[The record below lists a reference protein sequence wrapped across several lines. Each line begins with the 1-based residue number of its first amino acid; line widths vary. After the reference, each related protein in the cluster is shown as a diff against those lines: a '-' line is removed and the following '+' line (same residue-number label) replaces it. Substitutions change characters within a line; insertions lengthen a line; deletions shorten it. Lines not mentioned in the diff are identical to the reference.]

1 MSARARHRRTGS
13 RGSVG
18 KKILL
23 ALGVVLGVLGI
34 AAAVGAGYVYS
45 IMDDAP
51 SIDTLKPLDSG
62 ENSVVY
68 AADGARLGFIDAE
81 IVRERVELKE
91 IPKSLQNA
99 TIAIEDENFYEHD
112 GVDIDAIIRAAV
124 ENVEAGEIEQGA
136 STITQQLVRNLYIK
150 EPEDT
155 LERKLHEAKMAM
167 DYEDRYSKRQ
177 ILEQYLNTAT
187 YGTNAGDTAVGVEA
201 ASQVYF
207 NKHVSDLSV
216 KESALLAGLPQAP
229 SQYNPFINPERA
241 TQRRNLVLDA
251 MQEQGYIDASDYQQM
266 VSDDLGLERGTR
278 YDEIKEQYFFDYV
291 QQELIEEYGTDT
303 VRLGGLEVH
312 TTIDPELQELARQ
325 SIASNPPPPGAAAA
339 LVSTEVET
347 GEIKAMASSTIYD
360 DSEFN
365 LAAQGERQPGSA
377 FKPFALTAAVDQGID
392 PDSTY
397 YSAPGTITLTPC
409 DGCPPWTVSG
419 GAGGAISLRQATA
432 SSINTVY
439 AQLVLDIG
447 PDSMVEMAHKMGIT
461 AELGGYPAE
470 VLGGL
475 TRGVSVLQMS
485 NAYATLANGGVH
497 HDPTAISRVEF
508 PDGEVDEPSKA
519 PGQRVISD
527 GVAYEVADVMKG
539 ALEYG
544 TAAGLGIGCPASG
557 KTGTTEEQADAWFV
571 GYTPHVSTAV
581 WMGSPNDRTPMPGYG
596 ADMAAPIWQAY
607 MSVAATE
614 PCDDFPEPQD
624 PANLSAGFGEYT
636 VDPNYQSTTTG
647 TDETDPDQQTDADG
661 DGVPDDGY
669 DDNLYAPGAGQE
681 PLPTP
686 GNGNGNANGLG
697 NGNGGGPRGGAGGVS
712 P

>member
-68 AADGARLGFIDAE
+68 DSTGELLGFIDAE
-81 IVRERVELKE
+81 IVRERVDLKE

-112 GVDIDAIIRAAV
+112 GVDYGAIARAAF

-241 TQRRNLVLDA
+241 TQRRNLVLNA
-251 MQEQGYIDASDYQQM
+251 MQEQGYIDAAEYQQM
-266 VSDDLGLERGTR
+266 VSDDLGLERGER
-278 YDEIKEQYFFDYV
+278 YDQRKEPYLFDYV

-303 VRLGGLEVH
+303 VRLGGLEIH
-312 TTIDPELQELARQ
+312 TTIQPKLQTLAREA
-325 SIASNPPPPGAAAA
+325 IAAHPVSSAAAA
-339 LVSTEVET
+339 LVSTDTQT
-347 GEIKAMASSTIYD
+347 GEILAMASSTNYETD
-360 DSEFN
+360 QFN

-377 FKPFALTAAVDQGID
+377 FKPFALTAAVEQGID

-397 YSAPGTITLTPC
+397 YAAPSTITLTPC

-419 GAGGAISLRQATA
+419 GGGTMNLRSATA
-432 SSINTVY
+432 NSINTVF

-447 PDSMVEMAHKMGIT
+447 ADAMVETAKKMGIT

-497 HDPTAISRVEF
+497 HEPTAISRVEF
-508 PDGEVDEPSKA
+508 PDGEVDEPSKE
-519 PGQRVISD
+519 PGKRVLQD
-527 GVAYEVADVMKG
+527 GVALEVVDVMTG
-539 ALEYG
+539 TFEYG
-544 TAAGLGIGCPASG
+544 TLTCCDIPCPAAG
-557 KTGTTEEQADAWFV
+557 KTGTTELQSDAWTV
-571 GYTPHVSTAV
+571 GFTPQVSTAV
-581 WMGSPNDRTPMPGYG
+581 WVGNPDARVPLPGYSFDLAG
-596 ADMAAPIWQAY
+596 PIWYDYMAA
-607 MSVAATE
+607 AAAE
-614 PCDDFPEPQD
+614 PCDDFPEPEN

-636 VDPNYQSTTTG
+636 VDPNATTSTTTNG
-647 TDETDPDQQTDADG
+647 TDETDPDEQIDTDG
-661 DGVPDDGY
+661 DGVPDGY
-669 DDNLYAPGAGQE
+669 PDDLYAPGAGQE

-686 GNGNGNANGLG
+686 GGGDPGG
-697 NGNGGGPRGGAGGVS
+697 GGGERPGTNGGGGGVS

>member
-1 MSARARHRRTGS
+1 
-13 RGSVG
+13 
-18 KKILL
+18 
-23 ALGVVLGVLGI
+23 
-34 AAAVGAGYVYS
+34 
-45 IMDDAP
+45 
-51 SIDTLKPLDSG
+51 
-62 ENSVVY
+62 
-68 AADGARLGFIDAE
+68 
-81 IVRERVELKE
+81 
-91 IPKSLQNA
+91 
-99 TIAIEDENFYEHD
+99 
-112 GVDIDAIIRAAV
+112 
-124 ENVEAGEIEQGA
+124 
-136 STITQQLVRNLYIK
+136 
-150 EPEDT
+150 
-155 LERKLHEAKMAM
+155 MAM

-177 ILEQYLNTAT
+177 ILGQYLNTAT

-241 TQRRNLVLDA
+241 TQRRNLVLNA
-251 MQEQGYIDASDYQQM
+251 MQEQGYIDAAEYQRL
-266 VSDDLGLERGTR
+266 VSDDLGLERGER
-278 YDEIKEQYFFDYV
+278 YDEIREQYFFDYV

-312 TTIDPELQELARQ
+312 TTIDPELQELARKA
-325 SIASNPPPPGAAAA
+325 IAAHPVESAAAA
-339 LVSTEVET
+339 LVSTDTQT
-347 GEIKAMASSTIYD
+347 GEILAMASSTTYETD
-360 DSEFN
+360 QFN

-377 FKPFALTAAVDQGID
+377 FKPFALTAAVEQGID

-397 YSAPGTITLTPC
+397 YAAPSTITLTPC

-419 GAGGAISLRQATA
+419 GGGTMNLRNATA
-432 SSINTVY
+432 ESINTVF

-447 PDSMVEMAHKMGIT
+447 ADAMVETAKKMGIT

-497 HDPTAISRVEF
+497 HEPTAIRRVEF
-508 PDGEVDEPSKA
+508 PDGEVDEPGKA
-519 PGQRVISD
+519 PGKRVLQD
-527 GVAYEVADVMKG
+527 GVALEVVDVMKG
-539 ALEYG
+539 TFDYG
-544 TAAGLGIGCPASG
+544 TLTCCDIPPCPAAG
-557 KTGTTEEQADAWFV
+557 KTGTTELQSDAWTV
-571 GYTPHVSTAV
+571 GFTPHVSTAV
-581 WMGSPNDRTPMPGYG
+581 WVGNPDARVPLPGYSFDLAG
-596 ADMAAPIWQAY
+596 PIWDDY
-607 MSVAATE
+607 MSVAAAE
-614 PCDDFPEPQD
+614 PCDDFPEPKD
-624 PANLSAGFGEYT
+624 PANLSPGFGSYT
-636 VDPNYQSTTTG
+636 VDPNATTTTTG

-686 GNGNGNANGLG
+686 GGGNP
-697 NGNGGGPRGGAGGVS
+697 NGGGGERPGAGGGGPPGGGGVA

>member
-51 SIDTLKPLDSG
+51 SIDYAEAARQRRELA
-62 ENSVVY
+62 VY
-68 AADGARLGFIDAE
+68 AADGSLLGFIDAE
-81 IVRERVELKE
+81 IVRERVDLNE
-91 IPKSLQNA
+91 IPKSLQNS

-241 TQRRNLVLDA
+241 TQRRNLVLNA
-251 MQEQGYIDASDYQQM
+251 MQEQGYIDAAEYQQM
-266 VSDDLGLERGTR
+266 VSDDLGLERGTGTTR
-278 YDEIKEQYFFDYV
+278 SEQYLFDYV

-312 TTIDPELQELARQ
+312 TTIDPKLQTLARQ
-325 SIASNPPPPGAAAA
+325 AIAAHPVTSAAAA
-339 LVSTEVET
+339 LVSTDTQT
-347 GEIKAMASSTIYD
+347 GEILAMASSTNYETD
-360 DSEFN
+360 QFN

-377 FKPFALTAAVDQGID
+377 FKPFALTAAVEQGID

-397 YSAPGTITLTPC
+397 YAAPGTITLTPC

-419 GAGGAISLRQATA
+419 GGGTMNLRSATA
-432 SSINTVY
+432 NSINTVF

-447 PDSMVEMAHKMGIT
+447 ADAMVETAKKMGIT

-497 HDPTAISRVEF
+497 HEPTAISRVEF
-508 PDGEVDEPSKA
+508 PDGELDEPSKA
-519 PGQRVISD
+519 PGKRVLQD
-527 GVAYEVADVMKG
+527 GVALEVVDVMNG
-539 ALEYG
+539 TFEYG
-544 TAAGLGIGCPASG
+544 TLTCCEIPCPAAG
-557 KTGTTEEQADAWFV
+557 KTGTTELQSDAWTV
-571 GYTPHVSTAV
+571 GFTPQVSTAV
-581 WMGSPNDRTPMPGYG
+581 WVGN
-596 ADMAAPIWQAY
+596 
-607 MSVAATE
+607 
-614 PCDDFPEPQD
+614 
-624 PANLSAGFGEYT
+624 
-636 VDPNYQSTTTG
+636 
-647 TDETDPDQQTDADG
+647 PDAR
-661 DGVPDDGY
+661 V
-669 DDNLYAPGAGQE
+669 
-681 PLPTP
+681 PLP
-686 GNGNGNANGLG
+686 GLQLRSRG
-697 NGNGGGPRGGAGGVS
+697 SDLARLHGGGGG
-712 P
+712 

>member
-68 AADGARLGFIDAE
+68 DATGERLGFIDAE
-81 IVRERVELKE
+81 IVRERVDLNE

-241 TQRRNLVLDA
+241 TQRRNLVLNA
-251 MQEQGYIDASDYQQM
+251 MQEQGYIDAADYQQL
-266 VSDDLGLERGTR
+266 VSDDLGLERGAR
-278 YDEIKEQYFFDYV
+278 YDEIREQYFFDYV

-312 TTIDPELQELARQ
+312 TTIDPQLQTLARE
-325 SIASNPPPPGAAAA
+325 SIAAHPVTSAAAA
-339 LVSTEVET
+339 LVSTDTQT
-347 GEIKAMASSTIYD
+347 GEILAMASSTNYETD
-360 DSEFN
+360 QFN

-377 FKPFALTAAVDQGID
+377 FKPFALTAAVEQGID
-392 PDSTY
+392 PDSTHY
-397 YSAPGTITLTPC
+397 AAPSTITLTPC

-419 GAGGAISLRQATA
+419 GGGGAMTLRSATA
-432 SSINTVY
+432 ESINTVF

-447 PDSMVEMAHKMGIT
+447 ADAMVETAKKMGIT

-497 HDPTAISRVEF
+497 HEPTAIRRVEF
-508 PDGEVDEPSKA
+508 PDGEVDEPSKE
-519 PGQRVISD
+519 PGKRVLQD
-527 GVAYEVADVMKG
+527 GVALEVVDVMTG
-539 ALEYG
+539 TFDYG
-544 TAAGLGIGCPASG
+544 TLTCCDIPCPAAG
-557 KTGTTEEQADAWFV
+557 KTGTTELQSDAWTV
-571 GYTPHVSTAV
+571 GFTPQVSTAV
-581 WMGSPNDRTPMPGYG
+581 WVGNPDARIPLPGYSFDLAG
-596 ADMAAPIWQAY
+596 PIWHDYMAA
-607 MSVAATE
+607 AATE
-614 PCDDFPEPQD
+614 PCDDFPEPKD
-624 PANLSAGFGEYT
+624 PASLSPGFGSYT
-636 VDPNYQSTTTG
+636 VDPNAPTTTG

-669 DDNLYAPGAGQE
+669 DDDLYAPGAGQE

-697 NGNGGGPRGGAGGVS
+697 NGNGGGPRGGAGGVT